1 MKTIL
6 ALIAMTMPA
15 TAQGV
20 DMLPLYD
27 NAPKVE
33 RVSHV
38 PTKKAKPKKRK
49 PIARKAAPKD
59 DGTRVA
65 AARYEAE
72 DGAKCFAPIAVAG
85 SQWIGEEGAYES
97 AVKAAKELI
106 RWQIG
111 EMAMDPANWKDV
123 KRRCSMSSVGEIAGQ
138 VFHRCELVATPCRPG
153 FSNGVAK

>member
-1 MKTIL
+1 MKAFMLAGVLL
-6 ALIAMTMPA
+6 ALPA
-15 TAQGV
+15 EASDI
-20 DMLPLYD
+20 DMLSLYD
-27 NAPKVE
+27 NAPKIE
-33 RVSHV
+33 RRHVVKVSASK
-38 PTKKAKPKKRK
+38 PKAKPRKRK
-49 PIARKAAPKD
+49 AHAFRPAPPTLS
-59 DGTRVA
+59 DGS
-65 AARYEAE
+65 
-72 DGAKCFAPIAVAG
+72 KCFEPIAVTG

-138 VFHRCELVATPCRPG
+138 VFHRCELVVTPCRPG